1 MFIYFATA
9 TAVMHYNVGYELS
22 NPCDK
27 FGIATPSSLMKNFK
41 KDNKIY
47 ARIKIKKKLG
57 QKKKKRKK
65 RRRRRRTRRRRRRRR
80 GI

>member
-27 FGIATPSSLMKNFK
+27 LGLATPSSVMKNFK

-47 ARIKIKKKLG
+47 ARSKIKKLG
-57 QKKKKRKK
+57 QKYCKETE
-65 RRRRRRTRRRRRRRR
+65 RTKL
-80 GI
+80 